1 VERLLS
7 KGEVADLLNVSVR
20 SVDRLRDEGLL
31 KEVPV
36 RGSVRFAP
44 EDVADFVNHQRRGED
59 RG

>member
-20 SVDRLRDEGLL
+20 SVDRLRGEGLL
-31 KEVPV
+31 KEVYV

-44 EDVADFVNHQRRGED
+44 EDVADFVNRQRRGES